1 MANGNNSAN
10 VAVAKPNVEGAIYA
24 GPTSTTAPTNA
35 ADKLPEGLKC
45 LGYIS
50 EDGLTNAISRD
61 SESYKAWGGATVGQA
76 QTSYEDTFNFKM
88 IETKADTMKIVFGD
102 SNVTGDDES
111 GLTVLHNEKELGEHM
126 YVVET
131 VLGTDRIKRIV
142 IPRGV
147 IQEIGDIVYRDE
159 ELLGYEVTVLGLP
172 DTNGNSAYE
181 YIAKAVATSLSVN
194 AAEAVEVSA
203 TAIKASAK
211 AVTEDAIRKAN

>member
-10 VAVAKPNVEGAIYA
+10 VAVAKPKVEGAIYA
-24 GPTSTTAPTNA
+24 GPTSTTAPKDASTELA
-35 ADKLPEGLKC
+35 EGLKC

-131 VLGTDRIKRIV
+131 ILGTDRIKRIV

-181 YIAKAVATSLSVN
+181 YIARTVPSALSAVD
-194 AAEAVEVSA
+194 VSA
-203 TAIKASAK
+203 TAIKASTK
-211 AVTEDAIRKAN
+211 SVTEDAIRKGN